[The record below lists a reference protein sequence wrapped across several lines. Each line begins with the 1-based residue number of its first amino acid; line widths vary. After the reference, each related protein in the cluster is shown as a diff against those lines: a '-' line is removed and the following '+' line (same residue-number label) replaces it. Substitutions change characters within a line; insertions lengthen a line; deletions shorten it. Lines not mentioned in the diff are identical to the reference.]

1 MTDRCDYGTPFIET
15 ELFLAALS
23 EDLDVCVATLGILTV
38 PERAA
43 VLRAVKVLER
53 AWRWLEQIEDEDMT
67 LEELQARME
76 AGEPVEVAS
85 EPPSRGNT

>member
-1 MTDRCDYGTPFIET
+1 MAKHNDYGTPFIET
-15 ELFLAALS
+15 DLFLAAMS
-23 EDLDVCVATLGILTV
+23 EDLDMCVATLGILTV

-53 AWRWLEQIEDEDMT
+53 AWRRLEQIEAEDMT
-67 LEELQARME
+67 LEELQARMD
-76 AGEPVEVAS
+76 AGEPVQVAT